1 MPRPLLVAA
10 FLAVVASTT
19 TMTSAFVL
27 PACRSGYK
35 QQRID
40 AAVGRSS
47 SSSRSSVTA
56 AVAGRR
62 GGVSM
67 QLKSSSG
74 TAPPFTTKEEQEND
88 KGIKVRV

>member
-10 FLAVVASTT
+10 FLAVAASTT

-35 QQRID
+35 QRID